1 MSFRSCALALAVLVA
16 AAAPALAHEG
26 NPNFLSTVTGITP
39 GADGVTV
46 EVLNRDDRLL
56 LHNTSGRDVVV
67 EGYDR
72 EPYIRLLADG
82 TVQVNE
88 DSKAHYLNDDR
99 FGKVKTPAS
108 ADSKGAPKWVL
119 VDRTGRYEWHDHR
132 MHWMS
137 EQPPEAVKGVEQRMK
152 VFDWSV
158 PVEIGGTRGAIA
170 GSLFWTPRDDGGPP
184 TAAIAG
190 LAAFVLASLVLV
202 VVVRRRR
209 RADGTRAAAG
219 REPAEVEAW

>member
-1 MSFRSCALALAVLVA
+1 MSLRSCALALAVLAA

-26 NPNFLSTVTGITP
+26 NPNYLSTVTGITP

-108 ADSKGAPKWVL
+108 ADSKGVPRWEQ

-137 EQPPEAVKGVEQRMK
+137 EQPPDAVKGVETRMK

-158 PVEIGGTRGAIA
+158 PLEVGGRRGAIA
-170 GSLFWTPRDDGGPP
+170 GSLFWTPQQDGGPP
-184 TAAIAG
+184 AAAIAA
-190 LAAFVLASLVLV
+190 LVAFVLASVVLV

-209 RADGTRAAAG
+209 RAEGAPTAGG
-219 REPAEVEAW
+219 RESAEVEAW

>member
-1 MSFRSCALALAVLVA
+1 MSFRSCALALAVLCA

-26 NPNFLSTVTGITP
+26 NPNYLSTVTGITP

-56 LHNTSGRDVVV
+56 LHNTSGRDIVV

-82 TVQVNE
+82 TVEVNK

-99 FGKVKTPAS
+99 FGKVQTPAS
-108 ADSKGAPKWVL
+108 ADSKGAPKWERVG
-119 VDRTGRYEWHDHR
+119 RTGRYEWHDHR

-137 EQPPEAVKGVEQRMK
+137 EQPPEAVKGVEERMK

-158 PVEIGGTRGAIA
+158 PLEVGGTRGAIA
-170 GSLFWTPRDDGGPP
+170 GSLFWTPQQDGGPP
-184 TAAIAG
+184 AAAIAA
-190 LAAFVLASLVLV
+190 LVAFVLASLVLV

-209 RADGTRAAAG
+209 RAGATAPRPG
-219 REPAEVEAW
+219 RGSAEVEAW

>member
-1 MSFRSCALALAVLVA
+1 MSFRSCALALAVLVT
-16 AAAPALAHEG
+16 AAAPAPAHEG
-26 NPNFLSTVTGITP
+26 NPDYLSTVTGITP

-56 LHNTSGRDVVV
+56 LHNTSGQDIVV

-82 TVQVNE
+82 TVQVNK

-99 FGKVKTPAS
+99 FGKVQTPAS
-108 ADSKGAPKWVL
+108 ADSKGAPKWEQ

-137 EQPPEAVKGVEQRMK
+137 EQPPEAVKGVEERTK

-158 PVEIGGTRGAIA
+158 PLEIGGTRGAIA
-170 GSLFWTPRDDGGPP
+170 GSLFWTPRRDGGPP
-184 TAAIAG
+184 TAAVAA
-190 LAAFVLASLVLV
+190 LAAFVLASLALV
-202 VVVRRRR
+202 VAVRRRR
-209 RADGTRAAAG
+209 RAHGAAAEARRG
-219 REPAEVEAW
+219 SAEVEAW